1 MRILAIGAHPDDI
14 ELGCAGTLAKCH
26 NRGDTICIGI
36 LSRGDAASENMP
48 GGDLAQTRRKEAKK
62 SADLIGA
69 EIMNLGFHDFSI
81 DTTAQSMK
89 TLAEMIRHAAPDLI
103 ITHYDQDYGSDHNN
117 TCKLVLDASL
127 AATVPNIS
135 TPTPS
140 IPKIPALYMMEPLGG
155 FGFQPEIYVNITETF
170 PIKLQMLNC
179 HESQI
184 AWTTRQG
191 GTDLREYIEVVA
203 RFRGYQAMV
212 KMAEGFVA
220 HKSWGHMP
228 LGGLLP

>member
-26 NRGDTICIGI
+26 KRGDTIYIGI

-48 GGDLAQTRRKEAKK
+48 GEDLAQTRCREAKK
-62 SADLIGA
+62 SADFIGT
-69 EIMNLGFHDFSI
+69 EIMNLGFHDFTI

-89 TLAEMIRHAAPDLI
+89 ILVKMIRHAPPELI
-103 ITHYDQDYGSDHNN
+103 ITHYYQDYGSDHNN

-140 IPKIPALYMMEPLGG
+140 IPKIPP
-155 FGFQPEIYVNITETF
+155 FT
-170 PIKLQMLNC
+170 
-179 HESQI
+179 
-184 AWTTRQG
+184 
-191 GTDLREYIEVVA
+191 
-203 RFRGYQAMV
+203 
-212 KMAEGFVA
+212 
-220 HKSWGHMP
+220 
-228 LGGLLP
+228 